1 MIAILRMIEQS
12 QNTYYEIEEIKKKIM
27 ALENMFFWTLG
38 LSLCF
43 LGFYIR
49 VKNKL
54 PLIENNRELI
64 FLIVLLISLLL
75 ARVFIWN
82 T

>member
-1 MIAILRMIEQS
+1 
-12 QNTYYEIEEIKKKIM
+12 M

-38 LSLCF
+38 WSLCF